1 MTEAKGK
8 VLQFRERRPKA
19 QEPAKQ
25 EPVVT
30 QWHFQITAETVGP
43 VPNEIRSELNQA
55 VANAVSE
62 TMAAFGHMTVKGI
75 SDMHFDCRPAAD
87 EAVNPGFIIPL
98 PQRSDD

>member
-1 MTEAKGK
+1 MSEEKGK

-19 QEPAKQ
+19 EDPAKQ
-25 EPVVT
+25 ESVVT
-30 QWHFQITAETVGP
+30 QWNFQITAETVGP
-43 VPNEIRSELNQA
+43 VPNEFRSELNQA

-87 EAVNPGFIIPL
+87 EAMNPGFIIPL
-98 PQRSDD
+98 PLGHDD